1 MSIVPSGLRGCRTD
15 TDQTTSSIL
24 QEPAPVMLAGIHL
37 SMQNHFD
44 VDELFQHL
52 LFDSTKGKSKVR
64 TIPLRD
70 SALRRPYEWA

>member
-1 MSIVPSGLRGCRTD
+1 
-15 TDQTTSSIL
+15 
-24 QEPAPVMLAGIHL
+24 MLAGIHL

-64 TIPLRD
+64 PAPPRD
-70 SALRRPYEWA
+70 FAVRGTQTSYEWE